1 MTLNSYENSNLCN
14 RSFVGGDL
22 GGISFHGAN
31 IRGTNFTNAIL
42 SGANF
47 SHAHAGLAPSRS
59 IGLMVCSF
67 ILVAIAGLVIGYS
80 SAFPAFI
87 STLLAD
93 QNAVGKEILISV
105 GLSILTSFVFVI
117 IRQGLGASLGIL
129 AIITAIVTAIIAF
142 TGSNSSI
149 TAATILQAVIIAM
162 NVAGILVESLA
173 LSIFLSIANTK
184 ALAFPII
191 LALALA
197 LLGAQ
202 EGVKPSTPTF
212 CDHLFIALG
221 LQESVKVT
229 HSATFA
235 ISFVLTGILATAL
248 TALSTYVSIKSM
260 AGDKRYGLI
269 RTISISLSTALGT
282 SFRGA
287 DLTDA
292 NFTQATL
299 PHTDFRKAN
308 LKRTSWF
315 QSTRLELSRIEGT
328 YLEDANL
335 RQLVVSKDGLGN
347 TYDYKNLQG
356 LNLQA
361 ANLTDASFIGA
372 DLNEANLQDA
382 DFTRAKLVK
391 TRLYGADLTHSC
403 LSGACIQDW
412 AISTDTKLEQVVC
425 THIYMRLPTQE
436 DPDPW
441 RKPDNRNE
449 TFKEGDFT
457 DFIAPI
463 IKTLDL
469 YRQQNVDPRQIA
481 STFKS
486 LDFYHYGGIDP
497 AAAAVALKQLAEENP
512 EAGLEVITLE
522 GRGNEKIRLQAVVT
536 GEANSSQ
543 LNAEY
548 FEKYRQISSLPYS
561 DIQSL
566 LAGAA
571 EKDEFIRI
579 LEKLLGDALQQPKF
593 YVETYQ
599 NQGEFIMAQ
608 ENKGNV
614 NISGVQGNIS
624 GIAAAGENQ
633 TMTGVALGAI
643 SGNVTN
649 TISQLPDSTDP
660 NEPSLKELLTQL
672 QALIESESEL
682 NEEDKVEALEQV
694 KVLAESGQ
702 KPEDSTLQKLAKTA
716 VKILKGTIA
725 SLPDVTKLVESGAK
739 LLPYITKLLGL
750 P

>member
-1 MTLNSYENSNLCN
+1 MTNNYRKKDLRG
-14 RSFVGGDL
+14 RSFRHQNLSDADF
-22 GGISFHGAN
+22 SDAD
-31 IRGTNFTNAIL
+31 IRGADFTKANLERTNFSN
-42 SGANF
+42 
-47 SHAHAGLAPSRS
+47 
-59 IGLMVCSF
+59 V
-67 ILVAIAGLVIGYS
+67 IAGVPKTWVLVLQ
-80 SAFPAFI
+80 FI
-87 STLLAD
+87 SLFLSIIVGLIIGFAAIFPGRLLS
-93 QNAVGKEILISV
+93 VEILPGKELI
-105 GLSILTSFVFVI
+105 VFIGVI
-117 IRQGLGASLGIL
+117 IL
-129 AIITAIVTAIIAF
+129 AI
-142 TGSNSSI
+142 
-149 TAATILQAVIIAM
+149 
-162 NVAGILVESLA
+162 
-173 LSIFLSIANTK
+173 FLSV
-184 ALAFPII
+184 LFRH
-191 LALALA
+191 
-197 LLGAQ
+197 
-202 EGVKPSTPTF
+202 GV
-212 CDHLFIALG
+212 DNRIG
-221 LQESVKVT
+221 IV
-229 HSATFA
+229 A
-235 ISFVLTGILATAL
+235 ITVVALTGILAIGINGEGQIYENLLGAVVLQPLSIAFAIVGVLVSSIVLGIIESLRNRLWLFFVGATSILGAL
-248 TALSTYVSIKSM
+248 LGSMVGGADIAPNHLAIAIAIAILEVIILLITSFYIGFRAL
-260 AGDKRYGLI
+260 AGDKRYSLI
-269 RTISISLSTALGT
+269 GSMVVHIGSWKGT
-282 SFRGA
+282 
-287 DLTDA
+287 
-292 NFTQATL
+292 NFS
-299 PHTDFRKAN
+299 KAN
-308 LKRTSWF
+308 LT
-315 QSTRLELSRIEGT
+315 
-328 YLEDANL
+328 
-335 RQLVVSKDGLGN
+335 
-347 TYDYKNLQG
+347 
-356 LNLQA
+356 
-361 ANLTDASFIGA
+361 
-372 DLNEANLQDA
+372 DA
-382 DFTRAKLVK
+382 DFTRANLEQTNLKEAILKRTCWFEAKNLNLSRVERTYLVDLSLRQLVTSKNGKGGFYDYKDLRGLNLKESVLIDASLIRVDLSESNLEDADMTRAKLGQA
-391 TRLYGADLTHSC
+391 RLYGANLIHANLT
-403 LSGACIQDW
+403 GACIQDW
-412 AISTDTKLEQVVC
+412 AISTDTKLDGIKCDFV
-425 THIYMRLPTQE
+425 YMRLPTQE

-497 AAAAVALKQLAEENP
+497 AAAAVAIKQLAEENP

-522 GRGNEKIRLQAVVT
+522 GRGSEKIRLQAVVT

-548 FEKYRQISSLPYS
+548 FEKYRKISSLPYS
-561 DIQSL
+561 DIQAL

-571 EKDEFIRI
+571 EKDERIRS

-649 TISQLPDSTDP
+649 TISQLPDTTNP

-716 VKILKGTIA
+716 VKILKGTIT

>member
-1 MTLNSYENSNLCN
+1 MSQDFKHQKLKGKSFRGQDLTSADFSHTDIRGADFTQAILTNANFSFAKAGQQTQWIVIILLGLLLLTMLSGLISGFAGGLVGHSILIKENSN
-14 RSFVGGDL
+14 SFKSTIFFV
-22 GGISFHGAN
+22 ISG
-31 IRGTNFTNAIL
+31 IL
-42 SGANF
+42 S
-47 SHAHAGLAPSRS
+47 LVV
-59 IGLMVCSF
+59 LMVFSWTVVRKGLGSAF
-67 ILVAIAGLVIGYS
+67 GTLALIVAIAVG
-80 SAFPAFI
+80 I
-87 STLLAD
+87 S
-93 QNAVGKEILISV
+93 
-105 GLSILTSFVFVI
+105 SILGSARSEALVGTI
-117 IRQGLGASLGIL
+117 IQFLVL
-129 AIITAIVTAIIAF
+129 ATAISGAIV
-142 TGSNSSI
+142 GSIVVS
-149 TAATILQAVIIAM
+149 TIFMLL
-162 NVAGILVESLA
+162 G
-173 LSIFLSIANTK
+173 TK
-184 ALAFPII
+184 AI
-191 LALALA
+191 
-197 LLGAQ
+197 
-202 EGVKPSTPTF
+202 
-212 CDHLFIALG
+212 
-221 LQESVKVT
+221 
-229 HSATFA
+229 
-235 ISFVLTGILATAL
+235 VLTGLVFLLSAIPGALESSELGKLAISSKLVAL
-248 TALSTYVSIKSM
+248 I
-260 AGDKRYGLI
+260 
-269 RTISISLSTALGT
+269 ISGAVAFGMLSLSMYMGWKAAINSDDRYLVIYKISTILSSLGGT
-282 SFRGA
+282 SFRHV
-287 DLTDA
+287 DLTDS
-292 NFTQATL
+292 
-299 PHTDFRKAN
+299 DFSNSILKSVDLRDAI
-308 LKRTSWF
+308 LKRTCWF
-315 QSTRLELSRIEGT
+315 QAKQLDYARLEGT
-328 YLEDANL
+328 YLKDKSIRHLVVTKDGRDKDYNYLNL
-335 RQLVVSKDGLGN
+335 RGI
-347 TYDYKNLQG
+347 NLQKARLSNIG
-356 LNLQA
+356 L
-361 ANLTDASFIGA
+361 IGA
-372 DLNEANLQDA
+372 DLSESNLREA
-382 DFTRAKLVK
+382 DFSKAKLAK
-391 TRLYGADLTHSC
+391 TQLYGADLTGSC
-403 LSGACIQDW
+403 LTGAFIQDW
-412 AISTDTKLEQVVC
+412 AIATDTQLEQVIC
-425 THIYMRLPTQE
+425 THINMRLPTQE

-441 RKPDNRNE
+441 RKPDNRLE

-481 STFKS
+481 SKFKS

-497 AAAAVALKQLAEENP
+497 AASAIAIQQLSEENP
-512 EAGLEVITLE
+512 EAGLEVVTLE
-522 GRGNEKIRLQAVVT
+522 GRGSEKIRLQAVIT

-571 EKDEFIRI
+571 EKDERIRS

-649 TISQLPDSTDP
+649 TISQLPDTTDP

>member
-1 MTLNSYENSNLCN
+1 MSENFYKKNVKG
-14 RSFVGGDL
+14 RSFKGKDL
-22 GGISFHGAN
+22 SEVDFSDSDIRGAN
-31 IRGTNFTNAIL
+31 FNNAIL
-42 SGANF
+42 VGANF
-47 SHAHAGLAPSRS
+47 SNTKAGLTLSWS
-59 IGLMVCSF
+59 IGLGIIIFLLAALTGLVLGWGGAF
-67 ILVAIAGLVIGYS
+67 PDLILRILAKQGTPIAATLIGASLIVLTTFSTILLQRGIGTELGLFAVIVAVITGMTVFFGRSDNEIIAASLLLAIIIAIIIASILIGSVVLALSWMLAQTKLIIPVGAILILTAILGAIESIVGIGKEPPLISLIMAGL
-80 SAFPAFI
+80 
-87 STLLAD
+87 L
-93 QNAVGKEILISV
+93 SV
-105 GLSILTSFVFVI
+105 GLLTLSCYI
-117 IRQGLGASLGIL
+117 G
-129 AIITAIVTAIIAF
+129 
-142 TGSNSSI
+142 
-149 TAATILQAVIIAM
+149 LQAIAE
-162 NVAGILVESLA
+162 NQKYRLIRSI
-173 LSIFLSIANTK
+173 SIFVCS
-184 ALAFPII
+184 
-191 LALALA
+191 
-197 LLGAQ
+197 
-202 EGVKPSTPTF
+202 
-212 CDHLFIALG
+212 
-221 LQESVKVT
+221 
-229 HSATFA
+229 
-235 ISFVLTGILATAL
+235 
-248 TALSTYVSIKSM
+248 
-260 AGDKRYGLI
+260 
-269 RTISISLSTALGT
+269 ALGT
-282 SFRGA
+282 NFAGA
-287 DLTDA
+287 NLTNVD
-292 NFTQATL
+292 FTQVTL
-299 PHTDFRKAN
+299 PHTNFKKAK

-315 QSTRLELSRIEGT
+315 QSTKIELSRVEGT
-328 YLEDANL
+328 YLEDASL
-335 RQLVVSKDGLGN
+335 RQLVVTKDGHGN
-347 TYDYKNLQG
+347 IYDYKNLQG

-372 DLNEANLQDA
+372 DLNESNLQDA

-403 LSGACIQDW
+403 LSGTCIQDW
-412 AISTDTKLEQVVC
+412 AIPTDTKLEQVVC

-497 AAAAVALKQLAEENP
+497 AAAAVALKQLSEENP

-522 GRGNEKIRLQAVVT
+522 GRGSEKIRLQAVVT

-543 LNAEY
+543 LNVEY
-548 FEKYRQISSLPYS
+548 FEKYREISSLPYS
-561 DIQSL
+561 DIQAL

-571 EKDEFIRI
+571 EKDERIRS

-593 YVETYQ
+593 YIETYQ

-608 ENKGNV
+608 ENKGNA

-633 TMTGVALGAI
+633 TFTGVAIGAI

-649 TISQLPDSTDP
+649 TISQLPDTTNP

-694 KVLAESGQ
+694 KVLAEAGQ

-725 SLPDVTKLVESGAK
+725 SLPDVTQLVESGAK
-739 LLPYITKLLGL
+739 LLPYITKILGL

>member
-1 MTLNSYENSNLCN
+1 MHQNFDGKDLRGYSFKGQNLTGV
-14 RSFVGGDL
+14 SF
-22 GGISFHGAN
+22 SQAN
-31 IRGTNFTNAIL
+31 IKGANFTNAIL
-42 SGANF
+42 IRSNF
-47 SHAHAGLAPSRS
+47 SDTNAGLTPLCFL
-59 IGLMVCSF
+59 GLTTCA
-67 ILVAIAGLVIGYS
+67 LVLVIITGLVIGYS

-87 STLLAD
+87 TNLLAQQD
-93 QNAVGKEILISV
+93 ATGKELLISV
-105 GLSILTSFVFVI
+105 GLSILTSFIFVI

-142 TGSNSSI
+142 TGAGNSSI
-149 TAATILQAVIIAM
+149 TAAAVLQAVIIAM
-162 NVAGILVESLA
+162 IVAGILVESLA

-184 ALAFPII
+184 ALAFPVI
-191 LALALA
+191 LALAIA
-197 LLGAQ
+197 ILGAQ
-202 EGVKPSTPTF
+202 EGVKGTPP
-212 CDHLFIALG
+212 
-221 LQESVKVT
+221 
-229 HSATFA
+229 ATLS
-235 ISFVLTGILATAL
+235 ISLVLTGILATAL
-248 TALSTYVSIKSM
+248 TALSTYVSIKAM

-269 RTISISLSTALGT
+269 RSISISLSTAFGT

-292 NFTQATL
+292 NFTDAIL

-315 QSTRLELSRIEGT
+315 QSTKLELSRIEGT
-328 YLEDANL
+328 YLEDASL
-335 RQLVVSKDGLGN
+335 RQLVVSKDGHGN

-412 AISTDTKLEQVVC
+412 AISTDTQLEQVVC
-425 THIYMRLPTQE
+425 MHIYMRLPTQE

-481 STFKS
+481 SKFKS

-497 AAAAVALKQLAEENP
+497 AAAAVALKQLSEENP

-522 GRGNEKIRLQAVVT
+522 GRGSEKIRLQAVVT
-536 GEANSSQ
+536 GDANSSQ
-543 LNAEY
+543 LNAKY
-548 FEKYRQISSLPYS
+548 FEKYREISSLPYS
-561 DIQSL
+561 DIQAL

-571 EKDEFIRI
+571 EKDERIRS

-649 TISQLPDSTDP
+649 TISQLPDTTDP

>member
-1 MTLNSYENSNLCN
+1 M
-14 RSFVGGDL
+14 
-22 GGISFHGAN
+22 I
-31 IRGTNFTNAIL
+31 
-42 SGANF
+42 
-47 SHAHAGLAPSRS
+47 
-59 IGLMVCSF
+59 
-67 ILVAIAGLVIGYS
+67 
-80 SAFPAFI
+80 
-87 STLLAD
+87 
-93 QNAVGKEILISV
+93 
-105 GLSILTSFVFVI
+105 
-117 IRQGLGASLGIL
+117 
-129 AIITAIVTAIIAF
+129 
-142 TGSNSSI
+142 
-149 TAATILQAVIIAM
+149 
-162 NVAGILVESLA
+162 VAGILVESLA
-173 LSIFLSIANTK
+173 LSIFLSITNTK
-184 ALAFPII
+184 ALTFPII
-191 LALALA
+191 LALAIA
-197 LLGAQ
+197 ILGAQ
-202 EGVKPSTPTF
+202 EGVKGTPP
-212 CDHLFIALG
+212 
-221 LQESVKVT
+221 
-229 HSATFA
+229 ATLA
-235 ISFVLTGILATAL
+235 ISLVLTGILATAL
-248 TALSTYVSIKSM
+248 TTLSTYVSIKAM

-292 NFTQATL
+292 NFTNAIL
-299 PHTDFRKAN
+299 PHTDYRKAN

-315 QSTRLELSRIEGT
+315 QSTKLELSRIEGT
-328 YLEDANL
+328 YLEDESL
-335 RQLVVSKDGLGN
+335 RQLVVAKDGHGN

-372 DLNEANLQDA
+372 DLNESNLQDA

-412 AISTDTKLEQVVC
+412 AISTDTQLEQVVC
-425 THIYMRLPTQE
+425 THIYMRLPMQD

-481 STFKS
+481 SKFKS

-497 AAAAVALKQLAEENP
+497 AAAAVALKQLSEENP

-522 GRGNEKIRLQAVVT
+522 GRGSEKIRLQAVVT
-536 GEANSSQ
+536 GDANSSQ
-543 LNAEY
+543 LNAKY
-548 FEKYRQISSLPYS
+548 FEKYREISSLPYS
-561 DIQSL
+561 DIQAL

-571 EKDEFIRI
+571 EKDERIRS

-633 TMTGVALGAI
+633 AMTGVALGAI

-649 TISQLPDSTDP
+649 TISQLPDTTDP

-672 QALIESESEL
+672 QALIESEPEL

>member
-1 MTLNSYENSNLCN
+1 MHEVTSHRNLKGKSFKGQNLTEVSFENA
-14 RSFVGGDL
+14 D
-22 GGISFHGAN
+22 
-31 IRGTNFTNAIL
+31 IRGADFTNAVLI
-42 SGANF
+42 GANF
-47 SHAHAGLAPSRS
+47 SYTKTGREVYWIVCLSVGTLFLLTLAGFILAYASALMIGLPFLENKLEFFVSTLVTLILLFIFIFIMIRRGLGAALGAFSLIIAGAIALLAAVGSNKDAIGAIVVQSIGISSAIAGTLASS
-59 IGLMVCSF
+59 IGLVLFWS
-67 ILVAIAGLVIGYS
+67 ISRSLIPIAMIV
-80 SAFPAFI
+80 
-87 STLLAD
+87 
-93 QNAVGKEILISV
+93 LI
-105 GLSILTSFVFVI
+105 
-117 IRQGLGASLGIL
+117 AS
-129 AIITAIVTAIIAF
+129 
-142 TGSNSSI
+142 
-149 TAATILQAVIIAM
+149 TILGTLV
-162 NVAGILVESLA
+162 GIGSL
-173 LSIFLSIANTK
+173 SKDSR
-184 ALAFPII
+184 I
-191 LALALA
+191 LALVSTEIVALA
-197 LLGAQ
+197 L
-202 EGVKPSTPTF
+202 VS
-212 CDHLFIALG
+212 
-221 LQESVKVT
+221 
-229 HSATFA
+229 
-235 ISFVLTGILATAL
+235 
-248 TALSTYVSIKSM
+248 LSTYVSLRIL
-260 AGDKRYGLI
+260 AADKKYFLVSSV
-269 RTISISLSTALGT
+269 TNMLSALGGT

-287 DLTDA
+287 NLTDA
-292 NFTQATL
+292 NFTEATL
-299 PHTDFRKAN
+299 KSADFRQAN
-308 LKRTSWF
+308 LTRTNWYLAK
-315 QSTRLELSRIEGT
+315 QLEQARCDRT
-328 YLEDANL
+328 YLEDESL
-335 RQLVVSKDGLGN
+335 RQLVVSKDGHGN

-382 DFTRAKLVK
+382 NFTRAKLVK

-412 AISTDTKLEQVVC
+412 AISTDTQLEQVVC
-425 THIYMRLPTQE
+425 THIYMRLQTKE

-497 AAAAVALKQLAEENP
+497 AAAAVALKQLSEENP

-522 GRGNEKIRLQAVVT
+522 GRGSEKIRLQAVVT
-536 GEANSSQ
+536 GDANSSQ
-543 LNAEY
+543 LNAKY

-561 DIQSL
+561 DIQAL

-571 EKDEFIRI
+571 EKDERIRS

-614 NISGVQGNIS
+614 NISGVQGNVS
-624 GIAAAGENQ
+624 GVAAAGENQ

-649 TISQLPDSTDP
+649 TISQLPDTTDP

-682 NEEDKVEALEQV
+682 NEDDKVEALEQV

-702 KPEDSTLQKLAKTA
+702 KTEDSTLQKLAKTA

-725 SLPDVTKLVESGAK
+725 SLPDVTKLVESGTK
-739 LLPYITKLLGL
+739 LLPLITKLLGL